1 MDECHDILNST
12 GKLPFA
18 AANSMN
24 QVTACIDAGDNWT
37 ADNYELYNIAN
48 PTCTYGYDEVCTLD
62 YPAENQPTC
71 PPDHPLGSQDPLTSD
86 PVYNIQYA
94 NAGAGIAGGS
104 LELAT

>member
-1 MDECHDILNST
+1 MDQCDDILNST

-24 QVTACIDAGDNWT
+24 QLSSCLDAGDNWT
-37 ADNYELYNIAN
+37 AENYELYNIAN
-48 PTCTYGYDEVCTLD
+48 PTCTLGYDEPCTID
-62 YPAENQPTC
+62 YPAQNQPTC
-71 PPDHPLGSQDPLTSD
+71 EGHQLGAQNPLTTD

-94 NAGAGIAGGS
+94 NAGAGILGGS